1 MRRGETKSTRRR
13 RLPLLWRVFLANAA
27 VLCAAW
33 AFLTFSPAALV
44 SPLVAP
50 FEGLA
55 GFVGLTAMLGV
66 NLVLMRR
73 AFSPLERLT
82 ALMRRVDPL
91 RPGPRIPVPSGA
103 PDEVIDLSRAFN
115 EMMERL
121 EAERRDSARRA
132 LAAQED
138 ERQRLSRELHDEI
151 GQSLTALVLQLE
163 YAVRTAPPELADH
176 LGQTREDARASLEEV
191 RRVARRL
198 RPEALDDLGLRSALT
213 NLCERAGAGPF
224 RVERALARD
233 LPKLSPEAEL
243 VLYRV
248 AQESLTNAA
257 RHSGASWVRLSLEPR
272 GGGVVL
278 RVEDDGAGVDGAP
291 EGAGITGMRERA
303 VLIAADLVVAARRAG
318 GTVIELTVPASEA
331 P

>member
-1 MRRGETKSTRRR
+1 M
-13 RLPLLWRVFLANAA
+13 
-27 VLCAAW
+27 LCAAW

-50 FEGLA
+50 LEGLA
-55 GFVGLTAMLGV
+55 GFLGLTAMLV
-66 NLVLMRR
+66 INVVLMRR

-91 RPGPRIPVPSGA
+91 RPGPRIDVPGGA
-103 PDEVIDLSRAFN
+103 ADEVVELSSAFN
-115 EMMERL
+115 EMLERL

-163 YAVRTAPPELADH
+163 HAARRAPEDLVPHLA
-176 LGQTREDARASLEEV
+176 QTREDARESLEEV

-213 NLCERAGAGPF
+213 NLCERASAGNF
-224 RVERALARD
+224 RVERRLAND
-233 LPKLSPEAEL
+233 LPRLSPEAEL
-243 VLYRV
+243 VVYRV
-248 AQESLTNAA
+248 AQEGLTNAA
-257 RHSGASWVRLSLEPR
+257 RHAGADWVRLSLEPHD
-272 GGGVVL
+272 GGVVL
-278 RVEDDGAGVDGAP
+278 RVEDDGGGLNGAH

-303 VLIAADLVVAARRAG
+303 VLIAADLTLAPRAAG
-318 GTVIELTVPASEA
+318 GTVVELTVPASEA